1 MNTVFLV
8 SPEKELVIFCSKKKE
23 VLLKMSR
30 KTTRMRL
37 HFLLAECF
45 ASHYMNKSGISQ
57 AKVLDGLSTIP
68 VTLTVEVF
76 GSNPNQALKL
86 IEKIIVA
93 IVALLNLIG

>member
-45 ASHYMNKSGISQ
+45 ASHNVNNSSQ
-57 AKVLDGLSTIP
+57 AEVLDGLPTIP
-68 VTLTVEVF
+68 VTSKVEVF